1 MIIAEGNITDELLD
15 FHLLGPITAHQFLL
29 IFCGVLMVGMF
40 TWAAHKM
47 PTTPKKT
54 GLLALLEFGLVW
66 VRDEVV
72 YAWLG
77 PEEGRRYLPLMWT
90 IFFFILFSNLFGLF
104 PFTVVPHHRTDG
116 LSVATGNLAVTGALA
131 FIVFLVV
138 LAAGMR
144 KHGFGG
150 YWKTLVP
157 PGVPWPLVPIIF
169 LLECIGLLTRA
180 FALAIRLFAN
190 MLAGHALLGILFSF
204 VVGIY
209 VFAHPWQSIMPT
221 LGSMIFLIGIFLF
234 EVLIALIQAYI
245 FTILS
250 VIFVSISVAEEH

>member
-1 MIIAEGNITDELLD
+1 LARDSIGEEYKKYVPWLLSL
-15 FHLLGPITAHQFLL
+15 FFFLL
-29 IFCGVLMVGMF
+29 IN
-40 TWAAHKM
+40 
-47 PTTPKKT
+47 
-54 GLLALLEFGLVW
+54 
-66 VRDEVV
+66 
-72 YAWLG
+72 
-77 PEEGRRYLPLMWT
+77 
-90 IFFFILFSNLFGLF
+90 NLFGLF

-131 FIVFLVV
+131 FIVFVVV

-221 LGSMIFLIGIFLF
+221 IGSMIFLIGIFLF

>member
-1 MIIAEGNITDELLD
+1 
-15 FHLLGPITAHQFLL
+15 
-29 IFCGVLMVGMF
+29 MF
-40 TWAAHKM
+40 TWAARKM
-47 PTTPKKT
+47 PVTPKKT

-104 PFTVVPHHRTDG
+104 PFTVVPDHRTDG

-131 FIVFLVV
+131 FIVFVVV
-138 LAAGMR
+138 LAAGHAQAR
-144 KHGFGG
+144 RRSGTGPRSSRPACRG
-150 YWKTLVP
+150 RSSRSSSCSSSSGCS
-157 PGVPWPLVPIIF
+157 PGRSPWRSVSSPTCSPA
-169 LLECIGLLTRA
+169 TRCWA
-180 FALAIRLFAN
+180 SCSASSSGSTCSRTR
-190 MLAGHALLGILFSF
+190 GRRSCRPSGR
-204 VVGIY
+204 
-209 VFAHPWQSIMPT
+209 VF
-221 LGSMIFLIGIFLF
+221 FLIGILLF

-250 VIFVSISVAEEH
+250 VIFVSISVADEH

>member
-1 MIIAEGNITDELLD
+1 MIIASENVTNELLD
-15 FHLLGPITAHQFLL
+15 FHLIGPITAHQFLL
-29 IFCGVLMVGMF
+29 ILCGVVMVGLF
-40 TWAAHKM
+40 GWAARKM
-47 PTTPKKT
+47 PVTPKKT

-104 PFTVVPHHRTDG
+104 PFTMVPFGRTDA
-116 LSVATGNLAVTGALA
+116 LSVATGNLAVTGAMA
-131 FIVFLVV
+131 FIVFVVV
-138 LAAGMR
+138 LMAGMR
-144 KHGFGG
+144 KHGLAG
-150 YWKTLVP
+150 YWGTLVP

-169 LLECIGLLTRA
+169 LLEFIGLLTRA

-190 MLAGHALLGILFSF
+190 MLAGHALLGILFGF

-209 VFAHPWQSIMPT
+209 VFAHPWQAVLPT
-221 LGSMIFLIGIFLF
+221 VGSTLFLIGIFLF

-250 VIFVSISVAEEH
+250 VIFVSISVADEH

>member
-1 MIIAEGNITDELLD
+1 MILAEGNITEELLD
-15 FHLLGPITAHQFLL
+15 FHFLGPITAHQFLL
-29 IFCGVLMVGMF
+29 ILCGVLMVGMF
-40 TWAAHKM
+40 TWAAKKM
-47 PTTPKKT
+47 PVTPKKT
-54 GLLALLEFGLVW
+54 GFLALLEFGLVW

-104 PFTVVPHHRTDG
+104 PLSVVPVHRTDG

-131 FIVFLVV
+131 FIVFVVV
-138 LAAGMR
+138 LMAGMR
-144 KHGFGG
+144 KHGVLR
-150 YWKTLVP
+150 YWGTLIP
-157 PGVPWPLVPIIF
+157 PGVPMILVPIIF
-169 LLECIGLLTRA
+169 LLEFIGLLTRA

-209 VFAHPWQSIMPT
+209 VFAQPWQAILPT
-221 LGSMIFLIGIFLF
+221 IGAAFFLMGIFLF

-250 VIFVSISVAEEH
+250 VIFVSISVADEH